1 MKKNLLYIIPIAL
14 LTLVMVACSSDDI
27 DSKSVITADSY
38 EQNAFDKWLEEN
50 FRNPYNI
57 DFKYRY
63 EEIETNLTYYTVP
76 AEYWQAVKMAHLVK
90 YLCVETYNEVAG
102 IEFTRSYFPKMFFL
116 DGTWHF
122 RNNGSY
128 ELGTAEGGKK
138 ICLMGINY
146 LDQVLAETY
155 DTRFDLANGLN
166 HYYIKTIHHE
176 FTHILNQ
183 THDYPTAFRK
193 VTPSSYVSDSQF
205 SEPFVSVYLKRGFIT
220 AYAQTNSDEDFAE
233 IISEYVTHEADWWD
247 EQMEAAD
254 EIYEDDPEQT
264 MTGRVLIEQKLD
276 IARAYMHNTWGIDI
290 DKLRDTILR
299 RQGNVTSGKI
309 DLTDLTINES
319 QI

>member
-1 MKKNLLYIIPIAL
+1 MKKNLLYIIPLAL
-14 LTLVMVACSSDDI
+14 LTLMMAACSSDDI

-38 EQNAFDKWLEEN
+38 EQNDFDKWLEEN

-63 EEIETNLTYYTVP
+63 EEIETDLTYYTVP

-146 LDQVLAETY
+146 LNGVLDGTY
-155 DTRFDLANGLN
+155 DPRFEMADGLN

-183 THDYPTAFRK
+183 TTDYPTSFRQ

-205 SEPFVSVYLKRGFIT
+205 SEPFVSTYLERGFIT

-233 IISEYVTHEADWWD
+233 MISEYVTHDADWWE

-254 EIYEDDPEQT
+254 DIYEGDPNQAQ
-264 MTGRVLIEQKLD
+264 TGRVLIEQKLD

-309 DLTDLTINES
+309 DLTDLTINEP

>member
-1 MKKNLLYIIPIAL
+1 MKKNLLYIIPLVL
-14 LTLVMVACSSDDI
+14 LTLAMAACSSDDI

-38 EQNAFDKWLEEN
+38 EQNEFDKWLEEN

-63 EEIETNLTYYTVP
+63 EEIETDLTYYTVP

-146 LDQVLAETY
+146 LNGVLDGTY
-155 DTRFDLANGLN
+155 DPRFELADGLN
-166 HYYIKTIHHE
+166 FYYIKTIHHE

-183 THDYPTAFRK
+183 TTDYPTSFRQ

-205 SEPFVSVYLKRGFIT
+205 SEPFVSTYLERGFIT

-233 IISEYVTHEADWWD
+233 MISEYVTHDADWWE

-254 EIYEDDPEQT
+254 DIYEGDPNQAQ
-264 MTGRVLIEQKLD
+264 TGRVLIEQKLD

-309 DLTDLTINES
+309 DLTDLTINEP

>member
-1 MKKNLLYIIPIAL
+1 MKKNLLYIIPLAL
-14 LTLVMVACSSDDI
+14 LTLMMAACSSDDI
-27 DSKSVITADSY
+27 DSESVITADSY
-38 EQNAFDKWLEEN
+38 EQNEFDKWLEEN

-63 EEIETNLTYYTVP
+63 EEIETDLTYYTVP

-146 LDQVLAETY
+146 LDDVLSGTY
-155 DTRFDLANGLN
+155 NPRFELADGLN
-166 HYYIKTIHHE
+166 YYYIKTIHHE

-183 THDYPTAFRK
+183 TTDYPTSFRQ

-205 SEPFVSVYLKRGFIT
+205 SEPFVSTYLERGFIT

-233 IISEYVTHEADWWD
+233 MISEYVTHDADWWE

-254 EIYEDDPEQT
+254 DIYDGDPNQAQ
-264 MTGRVLIEQKLD
+264 TGRVLIEQKLD

-309 DLTDLTINES
+309 DLTDLTINEP

>member
-1 MKKNLLYIIPIAL
+1 MKKNLLYIIPLAL
-14 LTLVMVACSSDDI
+14 LTLAIAACSSDDI

-63 EEIETNLTYYTVP
+63 EEIETDLTYYTVP

-122 RNNGSY
+122 RNDGSY

-146 LDQVLAETY
+146 LNRVLDGTY
-155 DTRFDLANGLN
+155 DPRFEMADGLN

-183 THDYPTAFRK
+183 TTDYPTSFRQ

-205 SEPFVSVYLKRGFIT
+205 SEPFVSTYLERGFIT

-233 IISEYVTHEADWWD
+233 MISEYVTHDADWWE

-254 EIYEDDPEQT
+254 DIYEGDPNQAQ
-264 MTGRVLIEQKLD
+264 TGRVLIEQKLD

-309 DLTDLTINES
+309 DLTDLTVNEP